1 VETYGAVKERDHLH
15 KTLERELWVFGE
27 EFTCCAAA

>member
-1 VETYGAVKERDHLH
+1 METYGAVKERDHLR

-27 EFTCCAAA
+27 EFT